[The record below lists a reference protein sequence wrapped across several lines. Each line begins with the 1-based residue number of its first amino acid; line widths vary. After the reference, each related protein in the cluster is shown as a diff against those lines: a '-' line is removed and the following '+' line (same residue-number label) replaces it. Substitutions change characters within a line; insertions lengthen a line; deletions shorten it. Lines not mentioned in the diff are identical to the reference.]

1 MAKVNLS
8 QAAKLTGKNRTTI
21 WRHLHSGKLSIE
33 RDRDGLPFVD
43 TSELIRVYGE
53 LEPIATGGTKKKP
66 HQATPSYEDLIRV
79 VELLRK
85 EQHDMKEQ
93 IADLTNRLPFIPI
106 NEKVEDRLKSKNEET
121 RKIKPED
128 DPEWPV
134 EITTMADILLRSKI
148 KDKYK

>member
-21 WRHLHSGKLSIE
+21 WRHINGGKLSSE

-53 LEPIATGGTKKKP
+53 LIPIATPLQEEKP
-66 HQATPSYEDLIRV
+66 HQATPSYGELVRV

-85 EQHDMKEQ
+85 EQSEMKEQ
-93 IADLTNRLPFIPI
+93 LIDLKNRLSYTPTNAEI
-106 NEKVEDRLKSKNEET
+106 EKAKFNTPPPEE
-121 RKIKPED
+121 KGKPEND
-128 DPEWPV
+128 LSWPV
-134 EITTMADILLRSKI
+134 EIKSLTDIVLRDEIRK
-148 KDKYK
+148 KYL

>member
-21 WRHLHSGKLSIE
+21 WRHIHSGKLSIE

-53 LEPIATGGTKKKP
+53 LEPIATGNPKKKP
-66 HQATPSYEDLIRV
+66 HQATYDYDGLIAI

-85 EQHDMKEQ
+85 EQAEMKAE
-93 IADLTNRLPFIPI
+93 IKNLTNRLAYTPEQ
-106 NEKVEDRLKSKNEET
+106 NSKEQSPVAQSE
-121 RKIKPED
+121 KPED
-128 DPEWPV
+128 NPDWPREV
-134 EITTMADILLRSKI
+134 KTMADIILRNEISK
-148 KDKYK
+148 KYSQ

>member
-21 WRHLHSGKLSIE
+21 WRHIHSGKLSIE

-53 LEPIATGGTKKKP
+53 LEPIATGEAPKKP
-66 HQATPSYEDLIRV
+66 HQATYDYEDLIAI

-85 EQHDMKEQ
+85 EQAEMKAE
-93 IADLTNRLPFIPI
+93 IENLTNRLTYIPAP
-106 NEKVEDRLKSKNEET
+106 NSKELSPVT
-121 RKIKPED
+121 QSKKPED
-128 DPEWPV
+128 DPDWPKEV
-134 EITTMADILLRSKI
+134 KTMADILLRREIQLKI
-148 KDKYK
+148 ENAE

>member
-21 WRHLHSGKLSIE
+21 WRHINSGKLSID

-53 LEPIATGGTKKKP
+53 LEPIATGDTEKKP
-66 HQATPSYEDLIRV
+66 HQATYSYEDLIAI

-85 EQHDMKEQ
+85 EQAEMKAE
-93 IADLTNRLPFIPI
+93 IENLTNRLTYIPEP
-106 NEKVEDRLKSKNEET
+106 NSKELST
-121 RKIKPED
+121 VKQSKKPED
-128 DPEWPV
+128 DPDWPREV
-134 EITTMADILLRSKI
+134 KTMADIILRNEINK
-148 KDKYK
+148 KYG